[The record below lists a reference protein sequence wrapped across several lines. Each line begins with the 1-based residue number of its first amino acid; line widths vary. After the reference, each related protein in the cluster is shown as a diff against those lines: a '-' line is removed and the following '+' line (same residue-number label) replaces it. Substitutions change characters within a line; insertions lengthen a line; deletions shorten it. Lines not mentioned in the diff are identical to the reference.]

1 MDGGPAG
8 SCMGQDLDYNT
19 VIVYF
24 TADDLIGFSPS
35 VPKRK
40 EKEGRCVCGDCLCV
54 SVNACVDMGV
64 GYECALTASLSVWEW
79 KILAFDGRSH
89 KVWSRSHISST
100 RWGSESTQRRGGGV
114 VGFGMVGGG
123 NVEVTRLIPP
133 LLLPFLPQSLH
144 QVPHPV
150 PGESG
155 AGWGP
160 GLSTPASGLCAQGEV
175 TWLAYTM
182 ALSQFQPR
190 LLQRWA
196 LPVPLQAL
204 PVLGVAAQTV
214 RLPSEFWNAVE
225 LLVASLAV

>member
-1 MDGGPAG
+1 
-8 SCMGQDLDYNT
+8 MGE
-19 VIVYF
+19 VIKSGVAATF
-24 TADDLIGFSPS
+24 PLQGDVQSQ
-35 VPKRK
+35 PKGV
-40 EKEGRCVCGDCLCV
+40 EKRSWWWWGCCKGRWH
-54 SVNACVDMGV
+54 
-64 GYECALTASLSVWEW
+64 T
-79 KILAFDGRSH
+79 
-89 KVWSRSHISST
+89 SST
-100 RWGSESTQRRGGGV
+100 PTPS
-114 VGFGMVGGG
+114 
-123 NVEVTRLIPP
+123 PC
-133 LLLPFLPQSLH
+133 SLH
-144 QVPHPV
+144 SSQCPSSKSPHPV

-214 RLPSEFWNAVE
+214 RLPSHFWNTVE
-225 LLVASLAV
+225 LLAASLWVAFLGIAQCVLLAPLCWATRQGCRFKPHWRKLYIC

>member
-1 MDGGPAG
+1 MR
-8 SCMGQDLDYNT
+8 
-19 VIVYF
+19 V
-24 TADDLIGFSPS
+24 LIWAWGMS
-35 VPKRK
+35 VPWRPLSLCGS
-40 EKEGRCVCGDCLCV
+40 EKSWLL
-54 SVNACVDMGV
+54 MGEV
-64 GYECALTASLSVWEW
+64 IKSGVVATFPLQGEVQSQPRGGEVVLSVLGWW
-79 KILAFDGRSH
+79 
-89 KVWSRSHISST
+89 
-100 RWGSESTQRRGGGV
+100 
-114 VGFGMVGGG
+114 GGG

>member
-40 EKEGRCVCGDCLCV
+40 KKEGRCVCGGCLCV

-64 GYECALTASLSVWEW
+64 GYECALMASL
-79 KILAFDGRSH
+79 H
-89 KVWSRSHISST
+89 C
-100 RWGSESTQRRGGGV
+100 GSEKPWLLMGEVIKSGVVATFPLQGEVQSQPRGGEV
-114 VGFGMVGGG
+114 VLSVLGWWGG

-190 LLQRWA
+190 LLQR
-196 LPVPLQAL
+196 
-204 PVLGVAAQTV
+204 
-214 RLPSEFWNAVE
+214 
-225 LLVASLAV
+225 